1 MATLAGQRLKLEM
14 SMKSFEANMERMRRE
29 TVEEVNKVLLT
40 GASAY
45 ATSAAKHTP
54 PSLGKAEIDPIY
66 YVNGVWVRN
75 ASEQREPKQG
85 RRQVYDLEEL
95 ARTEG
100 VKFRSFYGRK
110 AREGYKYLVK
120 IIRPGKR
127 IIQKFCR
134 ELSEAERYA
143 FETYRGITRAAW
155 GLQLAN
161 ITGKV
166 PPAFRKLIEK
176 RPALSNMA
184 RLNDVTMDAAK
195 HEVTLVN
202 NAIPSG
208 AAYLTSTDVNASIAA
223 VRSMDDR
230 MKKFFK
236 RKYDL

>member
-1 MATLAGQRLKLEM
+1 MATLAGQRVKLEM
-14 SMKSFEANMERMRRE
+14 SMKSFEKNLERMRKE
-29 TVEEVNKVLLT
+29 TVDEVNKVLLT

-54 PSLGKAEIDPIY
+54 PSLGKPDIDPVY

-75 ASEQREPKQG
+75 ASEHLEPKKG
-85 RRQVYDLEEL
+85 RRQVYDLAEM
-95 ARTEG
+95 ARAEG

-110 AREGYKYLVK
+110 AREGYRYLVK
-120 IIRPGKR
+120 IIRPKKR

-166 PPAFRKLIEK
+166 PPAFRKYLQK
-176 RPALSNMA
+176 RPALANMA

-202 NAIPSG
+202 NAIQTG
-208 AAYLTSTDVNASIAA
+208 AAYLPGTDVNASIAA

-230 MKKFFK
+230 MNKFFK
-236 RKYDL
+236 KKYEL

>member
-120 IIRPGKR
+120 IIR
-127 IIQKFCR
+127 